1 MIAGVAF
8 GVTVTW
14 LRRQVTGQ
22 DAHGNDVTTW
32 VETDIPSCVIAPRAT
47 FEDVQAR
54 DMAIFGLTLYITLPG
69 YPIAPSDR
77 IRYGGE
83 TYEIDGPVA
92 RWDSNPLTAGKGGIQ
107 ASISHITG

>member
-1 MIAGVAF
+1 MIATVAF

-14 LRRQVTGQ
+14 LRREVAGK
-22 DAHGNDVTTW
+22 DSHGNDVATW

-54 DMAIFGLTLYITLPG
+54 DMAIFGLTLYITRPG
-69 YPIAPSDR
+69 YPIAPADR
-77 IRYGGE
+77 IRYYGD

-92 RWDSNPLTAGKGGIQ
+92 RWDANPLTGGEGGLQ
-107 ASISHITG
+107 ASISYITG